1 MVNIPARPLALL
13 AGLALLAAASLVLA
27 LHAGIVPVDW
37 HQLWATL
44 TGDGHGLAREVV
56 LELRLPRAGAAFAA
70 GALLAV
76 AGALMQVLVRNPL
89 ADPYILGVSGGAA
102 TGALGAML
110 LGLGGSWP
118 AAGAFG
124 GALLSTAG
132 VFGLARRQGNWS
144 PTRLLL
150 TGVVVAAGWGAA
162 VSFMLAVSPS
172 QGLRGMLFWLMGDLS
187 AAGDP
192 RPALVVLAVG
202 LAIATAIARQLN
214 VLAHG
219 ELPAAALG
227 VAVERMRITVYLLA
241 SLLTAVAVTLAGSI
255 GFVGLVVPH
264 ILRLLGL
271 RDHRVLLPGA
281 ALLGGALLT
290 AADTLARTAFAP
302 RQLPVGVLT
311 ALLGVPLFLYLLG
324 RSRVTVR

>member
-1 MVNIPARPLALL
+1 MNLSRHPGLLL
-13 AGLALLAAASLVLA
+13 ATLLTVALASLLLA
-27 LHAGIVPVDW
+27 LHTGSVPVSW
-37 HQLWATL
+37 KQLWATVTGSGRGL
-44 TGDGHGLAREVV
+44 TREVI
-56 LELRLPRAGAAFAA
+56 LDLRLPRTGAAFVA

-76 AGALMQVLVRNPL
+76 AGTLMQVLVRNPL

-102 TGALGAML
+102 AGALGLML
-110 LGLGGSWP
+110 LGLGANWT

-124 GALLSTAG
+124 GALFSTAL
-132 VFGLARRQGNWS
+132 VFGLARRQGSWT

-162 VSFMLAVSPS
+162 VSFLLAVSPTH
-172 QGLRGMLFWLMGDLS
+172 GLRGMLFWLMGDLS
-187 AAGDP
+187 AAGNP
-192 RPALVVLAVG
+192 GPAALVLAGG
-202 LAIATAIARQLN
+202 LASAIVIARQLN

-227 VAVERMRITVYLLA
+227 VAVERLRITVYLLA
-241 SLLTAVAVTLAGSI
+241 SLLTAIAVTLAGTI

-264 ILRLLGL
+264 LLRLLGL
-271 RDHRVLLPGA
+271 RDHRTLLPGA
-281 ALLGGALLT
+281 ALLGGSLLT

-311 ALLGVPLFLYLLG
+311 AALGVPMFLYLLG
-324 RSRVTVR
+324 RSRS